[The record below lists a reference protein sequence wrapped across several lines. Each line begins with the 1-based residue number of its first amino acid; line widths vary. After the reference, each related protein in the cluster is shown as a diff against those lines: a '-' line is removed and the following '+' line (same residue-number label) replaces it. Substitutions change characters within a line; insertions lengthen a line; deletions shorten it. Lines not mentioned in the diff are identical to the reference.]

1 MKRLILLCLNILL
14 FFTVHAQNKEQQQYD
29 SIMTIMKDK
38 SIPVLE
44 RYYMTGDIEYLSR
57 EHQIEVMKQL
67 IPEAKNLE
75 DKAVVT
81 RLYSIISLFRTQLS
95 HMEIAKNYLDSAF
108 VYDGEFA
115 NNNISGMM
123 HFVAGNYYMAQ
134 TDFVEAQKN
143 YYKAAEYFNKN
154 EQKPSILTDV

>member
-95 HMEIAKNYLDSAF
+95 HM
-108 VYDGEFA
+108 
-115 NNNISGMM
+115 
-123 HFVAGNYYMAQ
+123 
-134 TDFVEAQKN
+134 
-143 YYKAAEYFNKN
+143 
-154 EQKPSILTDV
+154 